1 MLPLMEI
8 YLTKDLVKVV
18 SCPIEDREFSIYS
31 KKKLEKD
38 GTLTIPDFLHKEVVS
53 DLVKEAKSCQH
64 LAFYT
69 KSTHNVYLTP
79 KSEEYDEDHIFNKQ
93 IISSKGCITTD
104 QIPENSYLKNI
115 YRSEIFKNFIANLV
129 DEKALYEYEDPL
141 SSINVH
147 YASEGQELGWHF
159 DNSSFAVTLLLQKP
173 KNGGVFEYVKN
184 VRDSDKG
191 DFAFENVEKIV
202 EGTLKPSI
210 LEIEPGTLV
219 VFKGKNSIHRVT
231 PTIGDLTRYLVV
243 FAYNSKPGV
252 SLSKSAQKTFYGRTV
267 E

>member
-1 MLPLMEI
+1 METYLLNEPLDIEA
-8 YLTKDLVKVV
+8 
-18 SCPIEDREFSIYS
+18 CPITDKTFVTSCKE
-31 KKKLEKD
+31 KLNQN
-38 GTLTIPDFLHKEVVS
+38 GVLTIPDFLKKEVVS

-79 KSEEYDEDHIFNKQ
+79 KSEDFGDDHIFNRQ
-93 IISSKGCITTD
+93 IVSSKGCITTD
-104 QIPENSYLKNI
+104 QIPDTSALKRI
-115 YRSEIFKNFIANLV
+115 YKAEVFKNFIAELV
-129 DEKALYEYEDPL
+129 DEDTLYEYEDPL

-173 KNGGVFEYVKN
+173 RGGGVFEYVKN
-184 VRDSDKG
+184 VRDSDKN
-191 DFAFENVEKIV
+191 DLAFEKVEEIV
-202 EGTLKPSI
+202 EGRIKPSV

-219 VFKGKNSIHRVT
+219 LFKGKNSMHRVT

-252 SLSKSAQKTFYGRTV
+252 SLSKSAQKTFYGRTA

>member
-1 MLPLMEI
+1 MIKGLLEI
-8 YLTKDLVKVV
+8 V
-18 SCPIEDREFSIYS
+18 SCPIEDRDFVTLS
-31 KKKLEKD
+31 KSKLEED
-38 GTLTIPDFLHKEVVS
+38 GALTIPDFLNKEVVS
-53 DLVKEAKSCQH
+53 DLVKEAKSHQH

-79 KSEEYDEDHIFNKQ
+79 NSKEYEDGHIFNRQ

-104 QIPENSYLKNI
+104 QIPNNSHLKTI
-115 YRSEIFKNFIANLV
+115 YKSDIFKNFIANLV
-129 DEKALYEYEDPL
+129 NEKALYEYEDPF

-173 KNGGVFEYVKN
+173 KGGGVFEYVKD
-184 VRDSDKG
+184 VRDSKKA
-191 DFAFENVEKIV
+191 DFAFEKVERIV
-202 EGTLKPSI
+202 EGALKPSI
-210 LEIEPGTLV
+210 LEIQPGTLV
-219 VFKGKNSIHRVT
+219 LFKGKNSMHRVT

-252 SLSKSAQKTFYGRTV
+252 SLSKSAQKTFYGRTS
-267 E
+267 EY

>member
-1 MLPLMEI
+1 LLN
-8 YLTKDLVKVV
+8 DLVEIV
-18 SCPIEDREFSIYS
+18 SCPIEDRGFVNSS
-31 KKKLEKD
+31 KKRLEED
-38 GTLTIPDFLHKEVVS
+38 GALIIPEFLNKEVVS
-53 DLVKEAKSCQH
+53 DLVKEAKNRQH
-64 LAFYT
+64 MAFYT

-79 KSEEYDEDHIFNKQ
+79 KSEEYKDDHIFNKQ

-104 QIPENSYLKNI
+104 QIPEDSYLKTI
-115 YRSEIFKNFIANLV
+115 YKSNIFKKFIANLV
-129 DEKALYEYEDPL
+129 DEKVLYEYEDPL

-173 KNGGVFEYVKN
+173 IGGGVFEYFKD
-184 VRDSDKG
+184 VRNSEKA
-191 DFAFENVEKIV
+191 DFAFEKVESIV
-202 EGTLKPSI
+202 QGILEPSI
-210 LEIEPGTLV
+210 LKIEPGTLV
-219 VFKGKNSIHRVT
+219 LFKGRNSIHRVT

-252 SLSKSAQKTFYGRTV
+252 SLSKSAQKTFYGRIA